1 MCAKEVDLR
10 DPSIALIGEVSVACV
25 SSKLSEN
32 VVSLTGQKVS
42 DGSAI
47 PRPRQTGI
55 VDHIG
60 HIGREYVGN
69 GWEGEAFAGLCLPNL
84 VNLARC
90 ILRAMSEPAF
100 CIYITTACE
109 GPVPSVRDGN
119 GRPCVFKTELEAQRE
134 IADNAMTRLKEF
146 IDGEREFEDAM
157 TVEEYVVSVDVSPD
171 GSIVDTD
178 GNQFGAE
185 GN

>member
-1 MCAKEVDLR
+1 M
-10 DPSIALIGEVSVACV
+10 
-25 SSKLSEN
+25 
-32 VVSLTGQKVS
+32 
-42 DGSAI
+42 SA
-47 PRPRQTGI
+47 
-55 VDHIG
+55 
-60 HIGREYVGN
+60 
-69 GWEGEAFAGLCLPNL
+69 
-84 VNLARC
+84 
-90 ILRAMSEPAF
+90 PAF

-109 GPVPSVRDGN
+109 GPVSSVRDGN
-119 GRPCVFKTELEAQRE
+119 GKPCVFKTEVEAQRE

-171 GSIVDTD
+171 GSIVDAD